1 MADFKS
7 SYIVAARRT
16 AIGRVGGLHG
26 SRRLDQ
32 LAAPTVAAALE
43 DARVPGE
50 RVDELFI
57 GNALQGGN
65 PARLIALAAGLP
77 EHVSAVTLDRQC
89 ASGLDAILAGCRQI
103 ELGEADV
110 VVAGGAESLSTAPW
124 RIAKPRS
131 LHQLPHF
138 ISFEPGSATEDHEA
152 SNFEASE
159 DLSRNLGISRDQ
171 QDAWAVKSHIKAR
184 AARDARRFIGEI
196 VPLRANADE
205 ARDQGG
211 LTEPTMEMF
220 QKHLPF
226 LQPDGTLT
234 PGNTSAMHDGAA
246 FVVIVSQAVW
256 EELGKPPALRLMAS
270 AVQGVGPEAE
280 AGAPIEVMKKLY
292 SRLNGFNPKDI
303 GIVEMSEAS
312 SAQAIALSASL
323 GIDDDIINPDG
334 GAIVRGH
341 PFAAASAV
349 LVVRLFTRMA
359 RGRTKNQAAANGSA
373 SMGEEPSG
381 ETAAEANL
389 GAKYG
394 VATVGAIG
402 GLGLAALF
410 EAV

>member
-1 MADFKS
+1 MADIKS

-16 AIGRVGGLHG
+16 AIGKVGGLHG

-32 LAAPTVAAALE
+32 LASPTVAAALE
-43 DARVPGE
+43 DAGLPGE

-103 ELGEADV
+103 ELGESEV

-138 ISFEPGSATEDHEA
+138 ISFEPGGANEDHEA
-152 SNFEASE
+152 NNFEASE
-159 DLSRNLGISRDQ
+159 ELSRKLGISRDQ
-171 QDAWAVKSHIKAR
+171 QDAWAVKSHMKAR

-196 VPLRANADE
+196 VPLRGNAEE

-211 LTEPTMEMF
+211 LTEPTIEIF

-226 LQPDGTLT
+226 LQPGGTLT

-270 AVQGVGPEAE
+270 AAQGVGPDAE

-303 GIVEMSEAS
+303 GVVEMSEAS

-323 GIDDDIINPDG
+323 GIGDDMINPDG
-334 GAIVRGH
+334 GAVVRGH
-341 PFAAASAV
+341 PLAAASAV
-349 LVVRLFTRMA
+349 LVVRLFTQMV
-359 RGRTKNQAAANGSA
+359 RGRIKARAEANGSGA
-373 SMGEEPSG
+373 D
-381 ETAAEANL
+381 AEAASGGAGR

>member
-1 MADFKS
+1 MADYKS

-16 AIGRVGGLHG
+16 AIGKVGGLHA

-32 LAAPTVAAALE
+32 LAAPTVVAALE
-43 DARVPGE
+43 DAGVPGQ

-65 PARLIALAAGLP
+65 PARLIALASGLP

-103 ELGEADV
+103 ELGEAEV

-138 ISFEPGSATEDHEA
+138 ISFEPGSANEDHEA

-159 DLSRNLGISRDQ
+159 ELSRKLGISRDQ
-171 QDAWAVKSHIKAR
+171 QDAWAVKSHMKAR

-196 VPLRANADE
+196 VPLRGNADE

-220 QKHLPF
+220 EKHLPF

-270 AVQGVGPEAE
+270 AAQGVGPDAE

-292 SRLNGFNPKDI
+292 SKLNGFNPKDI
-303 GIVEMSEAS
+303 GVVEMSEAS

-323 GIDDDIINPDG
+323 GIDDDMINPDG
-334 GAIVRGH
+334 GAVVRGH

-349 LVVRLFTRMA
+349 LVVRLFTQMV
-359 RGRTKNQAAANGSA
+359 RGRIKERTALKGSGTDA
-373 SMGEEPSG
+373 
-381 ETAAEANL
+381 ETACGAVDR